1 VAAGTEP
8 PVADVEQ
15 LIDLPESEADAL
27 RALDEPQ
34 SIRRALA
41 VHAVAGRGPGWRR
54 EKPDLLVVAEH
65 AAVAGAAPLERRGSA
80 FGLAAI
86 HSFGNFAA
94 SVGVG
99 LIWALVSPVAA
110 FAAIA
115 VLMTASAV
123 ALSRVS
129 A

>member
-1 VAAGTEP
+1 M
-8 PVADVEQ
+8 
-15 LIDLPESEADAL
+15 
-27 RALDEPQ
+27 
-34 SIRRALA
+34 
-41 VHAVAGRGPGWRR
+41 
-54 EKPDLLVVAEH
+54 
-65 AAVAGAAPLERRGSA
+65 
-80 FGLAAI
+80 LAAI
-86 HSFGNFAA
+86 HSLGNFAA
-94 SVGVG
+94 SFGVG